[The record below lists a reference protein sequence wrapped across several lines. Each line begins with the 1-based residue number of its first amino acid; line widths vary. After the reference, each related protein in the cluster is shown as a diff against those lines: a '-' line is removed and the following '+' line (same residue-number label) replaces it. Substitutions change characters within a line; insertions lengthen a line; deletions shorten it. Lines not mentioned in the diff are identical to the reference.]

1 MRKFIFPFIIIIVL
15 LLSCEEQIS
24 HNNIPDSPVSFN
36 LMINS
41 IDNILK
47 NGLAY
52 KTFTEN
58 DRRLDSDRFGY
69 GGLLVVTDN
78 TGNSIYAYDLACPY
92 EGKRNIKVVPG
103 DVGKVNCND
112 CGSVFITI
120 YGDNIPGRGMV
131 GFGSAES
138 GPAAKERISLKSY
151 NVLPLQY
158 GELRIFN

>member
-1 MRKFIFPFIIIIVL
+1 MKKNILSLIILNIF
-15 LLSCEEQIS
+15 LLSCEDQIPQ
-24 HNNIPDSPVSFN
+24 NNIPYSPVNFN
-36 LMINS
+36 LMLNS
-41 IDNILK
+41 RDNILK

-52 KTFTEN
+52 KVFTEK

-69 GGLLVVTDN
+69 AGLLVVTNN

-92 EGKRNIKVVPG
+92 EGEKNIKVEPSNI
-103 DVGKVNCND
+103 GKAKCNM
-112 CGSVFITI
+112 CGSVFVTI
-120 YGDNIPGRGMV
+120 YGSEIPGRGMV

-158 GELRIFN
+158 GEFRIFN